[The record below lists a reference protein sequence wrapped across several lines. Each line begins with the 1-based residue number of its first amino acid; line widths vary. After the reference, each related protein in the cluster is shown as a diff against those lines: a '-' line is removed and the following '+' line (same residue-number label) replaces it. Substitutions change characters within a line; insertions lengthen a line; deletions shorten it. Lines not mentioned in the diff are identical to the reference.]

1 MADEESEVEESD
13 VSKNGNG
20 NPKKNNVSKKDDNVG
35 ENIDDHKTED
45 EITEYDEV
53 DKMPIITTTKNAL
66 ITRQVGPCD
75 AYPHRIK
82 VSIVGTRKVGMACAI
97 AILMRRIASEV
108 CLIDQ
113 NQDKASA
120 EAEDIQHAGV
130 FLGCPLVIGT
140 SDVYK
145 VKDSTIVIIAV
156 CEKKP
161 GEELNVKHNVEVYK
175 KIIPTIAKLAC
186 KAVLLVV
193 TQPIDVMSYITWKL
207 SKFPSSRVLGTGTLL
222 DTSRFQD
229 LLSQKLGLARSS
241 ISCMNIGA
249 QGDTSV
255 SIWSSIHVAG
265 TKVRDINPRMGEADD
280 PEKWRDISEA
290 VNKIDDELDQK
301 KGEKGPS
308 CWALGFCTAEIVDA
322 IVRNTKVV
330 LPASTYIHSC
340 SHGTD
345 KDVYM
350 SVPCVLGREG
360 VCATV
365 RQKLNDQE
373 KAAVQRCAD
382 GIRNVLR
389 ECGIL
394 RESMTD
400 IE

>member
-1 MADEESEVEESD
+1 MKEEKFRKEFLRKRVSDSEQRHF
-13 VSKNGNG
+13 
-20 NPKKNNVSKKDDNVG
+20 PLRLLLY
-35 ENIDDHKTED
+35 
-45 EITEYDEV
+45 EYPRV
-53 DKMPIITTTKNAL
+53 FYKGFGAIYAL
-66 ITRQVGPCD
+66 ILSGEER
-75 AYPHRIK
+75 YLKIK
-82 VSIVGTRKVGMACAI
+82 Y
-97 AILMRRIASEV
+97 
-108 CLIDQ
+108 
-113 NQDKASA
+113 
-120 EAEDIQHAGV
+120 
-130 FLGCPLVIGT
+130 
-140 SDVYK
+140 VYK
-145 VKDSTIVIIAV
+145 VKDSTVVVIAV
-156 CEKKP
+156 CERKP
-161 GEELNVKHNVEVYK
+161 GEELNVKRNVEVFK
-175 KIIPTIAKLAC
+175 KIVPTIAKLAC

-193 TQPIDVMSYITWKL
+193 TQPIDVMSYVTWKL

-222 DTSRFQD
+222 DSSRFQD

-265 TKVRDINPRMGEADD
+265 TKIRDINPRMGEADD

-290 VNKIDDELDQK
+290 VNKTDAELNRK

-322 IVRNTKVV
+322 IIRNTKVV

-360 VCATV
+360 VRATV

-394 RESMTD
+394 RESTND
-400 IE
+400 VEE

>member
-1 MADEESEVEESD
+1 MVHAAVRETNGNNWSMADEASD
-13 VSKNGNG
+13 V
-20 NPKKNNVSKKDDNVG
+20 PKRDDIVEG
-35 ENIDDHKTED
+35 SNIDSKTQD
-45 EITEYDEV
+45 ETECD
-53 DKMPIITTTKNAL
+53 DKIPTVTTTKNAL
-66 ITRQVGPCD
+66 VTRYLGSCD
-75 AYPHRIK
+75 EYPHRVK
-82 VSIVGTRKVGMACAI
+82 VSIIGTRKVGMACAI

-130 FLGCPLVIGT
+130 FLGCPLVSGT

-145 VKDSTIVIIAV
+145 VKNSTVVIIAV
-156 CEKKP
+156 CERKP
-161 GEELNVKHNVEVYK
+161 GEELNVKHNVEVFK
-175 KIIPTIAKLAC
+175 KIVPTIAKLAC

-207 SKFPSSRVLGTGTLL
+207 SKFPSNRVLGTGTLL
-222 DTSRFQD
+222 DSSRFQD
-229 LLSQKLGLARSS
+229 LLSQKLGLARTS

-265 TKVRDINPRMGEADD
+265 TKIRDINPRMGEADD
-280 PEKWRDISEA
+280 PEKWRDISVA
-290 VNKIDDELDQK
+290 VNKIDDELNRK

-322 IVRNTKVV
+322 IVRNTKIV

-394 RESMTD
+394 RESTND
-400 IE
+400 VEE

>member
-1 MADEESEVEESD
+1 MADEESDISKRDDTLGDSNADSKVPDETQCDD
-13 VSKNGNG
+13 VG
-20 NPKKNNVSKKDDNVG
+20 DNA
-35 ENIDDHKTED
+35 IDKTP
-45 EITEYDEV
+45 IT
-53 DKMPIITTTKNAL
+53 TTTKNAL
-66 ITRQVGPCD
+66 ITTQVGPCE
-75 AYPHRIK
+75 AYPHPVK

-113 NQDKASA
+113 NLDKASA
-120 EAEDIQHAGV
+120 EAEDIQHAGI

-145 VKDSTIVIIAV
+145 VKDSTVVVIAV
-156 CEKKP
+156 CEKKAE
-161 GEELNVKHNVEVYK
+161 EELNVKHNIEVFK
-175 KIIPTIAKLAC
+175 KIVPTIAKLAC

-222 DTSRFQD
+222 DSCRFQD
-229 LLSQKLGLARSS
+229 LLSRKLGLARTS
-241 ISCMNIGA
+241 ISCMSIGA

-255 SIWSSIHVAG
+255 SVWSSVHVAG
-265 TKVRDINPRMGEADD
+265 TKIRDINPRMGEADD

-290 VNKIDDELDQK
+290 VNKTDTELNRK
-301 KGEKGPS
+301 KGERGPS
-308 CWALGFCTAEIVDA
+308 CWALGICTAEIVDA
-322 IVRNTKVV
+322 IVRNTKAI
-330 LPASTYIHSC
+330 LPVSTYIHSC
-340 SHGTD
+340 AHGTD

-360 VCATV
+360 VYATV

-373 KAAVQRCAD
+373 KTAVQRCAD
-382 GIRNVLR
+382 SIRGVLR

-394 RESMTD
+394 RESSD
-400 IE
+400 IEE